1 MGSSKLRVRSDI
13 FFADDRFELYVPHPS
28 EMHLMTR
35 IDLDEL
41 NLPYGPSTF
50 DLIHIRFA
58 HSRVRPLLPS
68 DQYRNIHIPPDKA
81 NADQVRSFSTLLS
94 QAFTL
99 LRPGGLLLLFDYDLL
114 PILADESTPL
124 SAQAW
129 HDAFSKSMKKAGMPL
144 FGLDQVLP
152 CFAGGEV
159 EGKDM
164 RVPIGHGDGALH
176 NLSCCFLGSIPLTSS
191 PPEDLGTTPRRNL
204 ISRPNG
210 PTREDSLYQY
220 ESIFGSRAT
229 RHDRIRRIYK
239 CRSGCPL

>member
-1 MGSSKLRVRSDI
+1 M
-13 FFADDRFELYVPHPS
+13 YVPHPPS
-28 EMHLMTR
+28 AGNDLTTR

-41 NLPYGPSTF
+41 NLPYDPSTF

-58 HSRVRPLLPS
+58 HSRVRPLFFS
-68 DQYRNIHIPPDKA
+68 SSTMIRHISTKLTLT
-81 NADQVRSFSTLLS
+81 QVRSFATLLS

-144 FGLDQVLP
+144 FGLEKVLP
-152 CFAGGEV
+152 CFGGREV

-164 RVPIGHGDGALH
+164 RVPIGHGDGA
-176 NLSCCFLGSIPLTSS
+176 SPQSFFASTVPLTYHIPRKHILLSYT
-191 PPEDLGTTPRRNL
+191 PPKIWGPRRKL
-204 ISRPNG
+204 
-210 PTREDSLYQY
+210 TL
-220 ESIFGSRAT
+220 
-229 RHDRIRRIYK
+229 
-239 CRSGCPL
+239 

>member
-1 MGSSKLRVRSDI
+1 LRVRLYF
-13 FFADDRFELYVPHPS
+13 FFADFRFELYVPHPPS
-28 EMHLMTR
+28 AGNGLTTR

-41 NLPYGPSTF
+41 NLPYDPSTF

-58 HSRVRPLLPS
+58 HSRVRPLLYS
-68 DQYRNIHIPPDKA
+68 SSTSIRHISTKLII
-81 NADQVRSFSTLLS
+81 QVRSFPTLLF

-144 FGLDQVLP
+144 FGLDKVIP
-152 CFAGGEV
+152 CFGGREV

-164 RVPIGHGDGALH
+164 RVPIGHGDGACFPPFWI
-176 NLSCCFLGSIPLTSS
+176 LSCHSLDLIMPLPSEVFPQLKPLRRS
-191 PPEDLGTTPRRNL
+191 RDLG
-204 ISRPNG
+204 
-210 PTREDSLYQY
+210 
-220 ESIFGSRAT
+220 ES
-229 RHDRIRRIYK
+229 
-239 CRSGCPL
+239 

>member
-1 MGSSKLRVRSDI
+1 LRVRIYI
-13 FFADDRFELYVPHPS
+13 FFADDRFELYVPHPPS
-28 EMHLMTR
+28 AGNDLTTR

-41 NLPYGPSTF
+41 NLPYDPSTF

-58 HSRVRPLLPS
+58 HSRVRALLYS
-68 DQYRNIHIPPDKA
+68 SSISIRHISTKLTLI
-81 NADQVRSFSTLLS
+81 QVRSFATLLS

-144 FGLDQVLP
+144 FGLEKVLP
-152 CFAGGEV
+152 CFGGREV

-164 RVPIGHGDGALH
+164 RVPIGHGDGASFSPFWI
-176 NLSCCFLGSIPLTSS
+176 LSCHSLDLIMPLPSEAFPQLKPLRRS
-191 PPEDLGTTPRRNL
+191 RDLG
-204 ISRPNG
+204 
-210 PTREDSLYQY
+210 
-220 ESIFGSRAT
+220 ES
-229 RHDRIRRIYK
+229 
-239 CRSGCPL
+239 

>member
-1 MGSSKLRVRSDI
+1 LRVRVYI
-13 FFADDRFELYVPHPS
+13 FLADVRFELYVPHPPS
-28 EMHLMTR
+28 AGNDLTTR

-41 NLPYGPSTF
+41 NLPYDPSTF

-58 HSRVRPLLPS
+58 HSRVRPLLYS
-68 DQYRNIHIPPDKA
+68 SSTSIRHISTKLTLS
-81 NADQVRSFSTLLS
+81 QVRSFATLLS

-144 FGLDQVLP
+144 FGLDKVIP
-152 CFAGGEV
+152 CFGGREV

-164 RVPIGHGDGALH
+164 RVPIGHGDGASFPPFCI
-176 NLSCCFLGSIPLTSS
+176 LSCHSLDLIMPLPSDVFPQLKPLRRS
-191 PPEDLGTTPRRNL
+191 RDLRGKLTL
-204 ISRPNG
+204 
-210 PTREDSLYQY
+210 
-220 ESIFGSRAT
+220 
-229 RHDRIRRIYK
+229 
-239 CRSGCPL
+239 